1 MATNKAQEPGG
12 KGLFTKANLKAFL
25 LVNLG
30 VLLLTVGVYFFK
42 LPNNFTTGGVS
53 GLARKV
59 GLPVKEKSK
68 RFM

>member
-1 MATNKAQEPGG
+1 MATDKAQEPGG

-42 LPNNFTTGGVS
+42 IMATMSVPPEEAL
-53 GLARKV
+53 
-59 GLPVKEKSK
+59 
-68 RFM
+68 